1 MDIVN
6 VISDQWEVL
15 DLIKAVSSL
24 IVGMMLG
31 AERELKDKAAGFRT
45 ITLICLGSTLFTV
58 LSYKLGGGESED
70 ATRIASYVVSGIG
83 FLGAGVIFKDG
94 FSINGLTTAS
104 IIWIAAAIGMSIG
117 FGQFYTALTFLAA
130 SFFIIH
136 LGGIINRKFLT
147 MISLKSI
154 EIQIRKTDYENRQQ
168 IEKDIKSFCKRL
180 ELKQMEDINDVIT
193 LHYECK
199 VLTKNLGDLEDYLV
213 FSKLVS
219 NFKM

>member
-1 MDIVN
+1 
-6 VISDQWEVL
+6 
-15 DLIKAVSSL
+15 
-24 IVGMMLG
+24 MMLG

>member
-1 MDIVN
+1 MDFAN
-6 VISDQWEVL
+6 VVSDQWEIL
-15 DLIKAVSSL
+15 DLVKAIASL
-24 IVGMMLG
+24 IIGMMLG

-45 ITLICLGSTLFTV
+45 ITLICLGSTLFTL
-58 LSYKLGGGESED
+58 LSYKLGVGDSED

-117 FGQFYTALTFLAA
+117 FGQFFTALTFLGT
-130 SFFIIH
+130 SFIIIH
-136 LGGIINRKFLT
+136 LGGLINRKLLT
-147 MISLKSI
+147 MISLKNI
-154 EIQIRKTDYENRQQ
+154 EIQIKKKDYENRLH
-168 IEKDIKSFCKRL
+168 IEESIKSFCKRI
-180 ELKQMEDINDVIT
+180 ELKQIEELNDVVF

-199 VLTKNLGDLEDYLV
+199 VLTKNLVNLEDYLV
-213 FSKLVS
+213 FNKLIA

>member
-24 IVGMMLG
+24 LVGMMLG

-168 IEKDIKSFCKRL
+168 IEKDIKSFCKQL
-180 ELKQMEDINDVIT
+180 ELKQMEDINDVVT

>member
-180 ELKQMEDINDVIT
+180 ELKQMEDINDVVT

>member
-24 IVGMMLG
+24 LVGMMLG

>member
-15 DLIKAVSSL
+15 DLIKAISSL
-24 IVGMMLG
+24 LVGMMLG

-136 LGGIINRKFLT
+136 LGGFINRKFLT

-199 VLTKNLGDLEDYLV
+199 VLTKNVSDLEDYLV
-213 FSKLVS
+213 FSKLIS

>member
-6 VISDQWEVL
+6 IVSDQWEVL
-15 DLIKAVSSL
+15 DLVKAVSSL
-24 IVGMMLG
+24 LVGMMLG

-180 ELKQMEDINDVIT
+180 ELKQMEDINDVVT

>member
-24 IVGMMLG
+24 LVGMMLG

-180 ELKQMEDINDVIT
+180 ELKQMEDINDVVT

>member
-15 DLIKAVSSL
+15 DLVKAVSSL
-24 IVGMMLG
+24 LVGMMLG

-136 LGGIINRKFLT
+136 LGGIINRNFLT

>member
-15 DLIKAVSSL
+15 DLIKAASSL

-199 VLTKNLGDLEDYLV
+199 ALTKNLGDLEDYLV

>member
-199 VLTKNLGDLEDYLV
+199 ALTKNLGDLEDYLV

>member
-15 DLIKAVSSL
+15 DLIKAISSL
-24 IVGMMLG
+24 LVGMMLG

>member
-24 IVGMMLG
+24 LVGMMLG

-104 IIWIAAAIGMSIG
+104 SIWIAAAIGMSIG

>member
-1 MDIVN
+1 MDTIDWNWDNIDVF
-6 VISDQWEVL
+6 
-15 DLIKAVSSL
+15 KAVFSL
-24 IVGMMLG
+24 ALG
-31 AERELKDKAAGFRT
+31 VILGLEREMKDKAAGLRT
-45 ITLICLGSTLFTV
+45 ITIISLGSTLFTIM
-58 LSYKLGGGESED
+58 SYKIGIATDTET
-70 ATRIASYVVSGIG
+70 TRIASYIVSGIG
-83 FLGAGVIFKDG
+83 FLGAGVIFKDEV
-94 FSINGLTTAS
+94 SINGLTTAS

-168 IEKDIKSFCKRL
+168 IEKDIKSFCKQL

>member
-15 DLIKAVSSL
+15 DLIKAISSL
-24 IVGMMLG
+24 LVGMMLG

-136 LGGIINRKFLT
+136 LGGFINRKFLT

-154 EIQIRKTDYENRQQ
+154 EVQIRKTDYENRQQ

>member
-15 DLIKAVSSL
+15 DLVKAVSSL
-24 IVGMMLG
+24 LVGMMLG

-136 LGGIINRKFLT
+136 LGGIINRNFLT

-180 ELKQMEDINDVIT
+180 ELKQMEDINDVVT

>member
-15 DLIKAVSSL
+15 DLVKAVSSL
-24 IVGMMLG
+24 LVGMMLG

-180 ELKQMEDINDVIT
+180 ELKQMEDINDVVT

>member
-24 IVGMMLG
+24 LVGMMLG

-154 EIQIRKTDYENRQQ
+154 EIQIRKTDYENRQR